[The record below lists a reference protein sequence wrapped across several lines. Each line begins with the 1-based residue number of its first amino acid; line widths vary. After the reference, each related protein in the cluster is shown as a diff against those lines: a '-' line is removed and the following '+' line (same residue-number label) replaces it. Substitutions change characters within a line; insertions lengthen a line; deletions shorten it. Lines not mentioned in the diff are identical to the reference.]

1 MNTKTSID
9 KQRIQFILISSIVAL
24 SVLGDSILYG
34 VLPSKPED
42 FNVLVW
48 QIGILLGV
56 NRFVRIITNEWAGRM
71 VENTG
76 LKKPL
81 LMAIISGSIITASYA
96 LPLGFWFLLSAR
108 IVWGAC
114 WSIIRVVGFIA
125 VINLSS
131 EKNRG
136 RLFGIHHA
144 IISIGWG
151 GGVLLGGFLID
162 LIGIKPTFL
171 FFSILSASG
180 IILLWGLN
188 RSGIPFH
195 LKPEKNSLHI
205 ENSYKFFKNQK
216 ILTVWIIALLVT
228 LTGQMIYNITGRL
241 VADRINIGI
250 PISIGIASLTGIIL
264 GSRTVGTLI
273 IGPISG
279 SLSDRIGRHIIIVIG
294 CLIQIICIVILS
306 IFKYCILLTIV
317 IPISFFTSST
327 ARIGITTMA
336 GDQAQKS
343 RTAIYMS
350 RYSTFID
357 LGNAAG
363 SFIVF
368 PIYSSLGFK
377 GVTII
382 AVIILLSIVMSTI
395 GIKSFHFESRI
406 E

>member
-1 MNTKTSID
+1 MNIIKSTG
-9 KQRIQFILISSIVAL
+9 KQHIQFILISSTAAL

-34 VLPSKPED
+34 VLPSRPED

-48 QIGILLGV
+48 QIGILLGA

-71 VENTG
+71 VEKAG
-76 LKKPL
+76 FIKPL

-125 VINLSS
+125 VIKLSS

-136 RLFGIHHA
+136 KLFGIHHA

-162 LIGIKPTFL
+162 LIGIKSTFL

-180 IILLWGLN
+180 IILLWRLN
-188 RSGIPFH
+188 RSGISFRF
-195 LKPEKNSLHI
+195 KPEKDCGQI
-205 ENSYKFFKNQK
+205 ENSYKFSKNQK
-216 ILTVWIIALLVT
+216 ILSVWIIALFVAV
-228 LTGQMIYNITGRL
+228 TGQMIYNITGRL
-241 VADRINIGI
+241 VADRINVGI

-279 SLSDRIGRHIIIVIG
+279 SLSDRIGRHIIIAIG
-294 CLIQIICIVILS
+294 CLIQIICLIILS

-317 IPISFFTSST
+317 IPISFFAGATT
-327 ARIGITTMA
+327 RIGITSMA
-336 GDQAQKS
+336 GDQAHRS

-350 RYSTFID
+350 RFSTFID

-368 PIYSSLGFK
+368 PIYSSFGFK
-377 GVTII
+377 GVTVI
-382 AVIILLSIVMSTI
+382 AVIILLIVVMSTI
-395 GIKSFHFESRI
+395 FYSKSS
-406 E
+406 